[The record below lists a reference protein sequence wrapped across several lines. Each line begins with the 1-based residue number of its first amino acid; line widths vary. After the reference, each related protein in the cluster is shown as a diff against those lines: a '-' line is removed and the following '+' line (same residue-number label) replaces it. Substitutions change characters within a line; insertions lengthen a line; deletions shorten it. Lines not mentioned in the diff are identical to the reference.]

1 MLKIG
6 EFSSLGH
13 TSVKTLR
20 FYDSVG
26 LLRPAYVD
34 RDSRYRYYS
43 VEQLTQL
50 RLILRLKAFGFSLR
64 EIRSIVHEPSDVGRL
79 RALLLERRLELQRE
93 LREERLRL
101 AGLDEWVE
109 QLAAGHITTQAVTV
123 KRIAAH
129 TVATI
134 RQTISS
140 YADAIALFD
149 ELRRSFRQPAKMNDP
164 PSAIWHSC
172 GDSGEPVDCEVF
184 TVVNQA
190 VDSSRRVRLQ
200 RLPERLM
207 ASIVHNGPVEAAP
220 GPYATA
226 RSWIAA
232 HGYRVTGS
240 KRELYWRGRVDQSRS
255 SDVTE
260 IQFPISVCPRHP

>member
-6 EFSSLGH
+6 EFSTLGD

-26 LLRPAYVD
+26 LLRPAFID

-43 VEQLTQL
+43 VEQLDDL
-50 RLILRLKAFGFSLR
+50 HLILRLKAFGFSLR
-64 EIRSIVHEPSDVGRL
+64 EIHRIVHEPADADRL
-79 RALLLERRLELQRE
+79 RALLLEKRLELRRQ
-93 LREERLRL
+93 LREEQSRL
-101 AGLDEWVE
+101 AGLDEWAK
-109 QLAAGHITTQAVTV
+109 QLAAGHIATHAVTV

-134 RQTISS
+134 RHTISS

-149 ELRRSFRQPAKMNDP
+149 ELWRSFRQPAEMNDP

-184 TVVNQA
+184 AVVNQA
-190 VDSSRRVRLQ
+190 VDSNRRVRLQ

-207 ASIVHNGPVEAAP
+207 ASIVHNGPIDAAP

-232 HGYRVTGS
+232 HGYRVTGP
-240 KRELYWRGRVDQSRS
+240 KHELYWHGRVDQSRS

-260 IQFPISVCPRHP
+260 IQFPITVCPRYT

>member
-26 LLRPAYVD
+26 LLRPAFID

-43 VEQLTQL
+43 VEQLTEL

-64 EIRSIVHEPSDVGRL
+64 EIRSIVHEPSDADRL
-79 RALLLERRLELQRE
+79 RALLLEKRSELRRQ
-93 LREERLRL
+93 LREEQLRL

-109 QLAAGHITTQAVTV
+109 NLAAGHIATDAVTL

-134 RQTISS
+134 RHTISG

-149 ELRRSFRQPAKMNDP
+149 ELRRSLRQPADMSEP

-184 TVVNQA
+184 TIINQP
-190 VDSSRRVRLQ
+190 VDSSSRVRLQ
-200 RLPERLM
+200 KLPERLM
-207 ASIVHNGPVEAAP
+207 ASIVHNGPVDRAP

-232 HGYRVTGS
+232 HGYRVTGP

>member
-6 EFSSLGH
+6 AFSSLGH

-43 VEQLTQL
+43 VEQLAQL

-64 EIRSIVHEPSDVGRL
+64 EIRNAVEQPPDADGL
-79 RALLLERRLELQRE
+79 RALLLEKRLELRRG
-93 LREERLRL
+93 LREEQLRL
-101 AGLDEWVE
+101 AGLDEWVQ
-109 QLAAGHITTQAVTV
+109 QLAGGRAATYAVTV

-134 RQTISS
+134 RHTISS

-149 ELRRSFRQPAKMNDP
+149 ELRRSVSQPAQMNEP
-164 PSAIWHSC
+164 LSAIWHSC
-172 GDSGEPVDCEVF
+172 GDAGEPVDCEVF
-184 TVVNQA
+184 TVVNQP
-190 VDSSRRVRLQ
+190 VDRSRRVRVK
-200 RLPERLM
+200 RVPARLM
-207 ASIVHNGPVEAAP
+207 ASIVHDGPIDAAP
-220 GPYATA
+220 GPYAAA
-226 RSWIAA
+226 RAWIGA
-232 HGYRVTGS
+232 HGYRVIGS
-240 KRELYWRGRVDQSRS
+240 KRELYWRGGVDQSRS

-260 IQFPISVCPRHP
+260 IQFPIGVRPRHL